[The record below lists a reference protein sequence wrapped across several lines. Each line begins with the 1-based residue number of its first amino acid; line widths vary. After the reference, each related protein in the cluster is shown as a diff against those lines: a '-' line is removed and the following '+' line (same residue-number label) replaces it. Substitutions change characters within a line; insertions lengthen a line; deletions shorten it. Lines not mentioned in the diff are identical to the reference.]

1 MVERFSSMMK
11 CTEDRKIPS
20 TKSMKTVTNVSFNI
34 SGRQL
39 QPEIR
44 SFYRSSERNVER
56 RLRRR
61 RRTDV
66 NRCST
71 SVRKSGR
78 FRQRRMVYK
87 HNSDKLVSVQFF
99 FNNVVIFA

>member
-39 QPEIR
+39 QPQIR
-44 SFYRSSERNVER
+44 PFDRSSERNVER

-66 NRCST
+66 NRRST

-87 HNSDKLVSVQFF
+87 RSSDELVLVRISTDP
-99 FNNVVIFA
+99 IH